1 MPRPAN
7 LSKLSVEELVRMR
20 NDISGV
26 LSSKA
31 ALLRKELAFLG
42 ESVAAASRALMPK
55 KRGSL
60 AGTKVPAKY
69 RGPKGEL
76 WAGRG
81 AEPLWMRD
89 AIKKDEGRK
98 EGETRAAG
106 EEEGCLTVARRRSQ

>member
-1 MPRPAN
+1 
-7 LSKLSVEELVRMR
+7 MR

-89 AIKKDEGRK
+89 AIKKGKKREDFFIDKSAIPAKTKGAKKGRRGRPAK
-98 EGETRAAG
+98 KKAA
-106 EEEGCLTVARRRSQ
+106 